1 MLEKVTEEYNNTPHN
16 VTQFTPKFLMF
27 GIQPFEPLI
36 NGLNISLDEVR
47 KIAFNNS
54 KHNHELNKTYYGKNH
69 MKVSLK

>member
-1 MLEKVTEEYNNTPHN
+1 
-16 VTQFTPKFLMF
+16 MF